1 MGAFWAVGCSVAAAH
16 GAGKAVQVRIQKH
29 LGSTENIY
37 LMMEQGQAVC
47 LFKHVTF
54 KCGNLSCR
62 SLKPTPGFIIKAD
75 RGLHTVF
82 VTALSLASQDI
93 GGCQILGFFFFFFAL
108 IFQAAPGSWSVAVT
122 HNQLLNVRNE
132 VQSAPGKM
140 L

>member
-1 MGAFWAVGCSVAAAH
+1 MHPGRWVGAFWAVGCSVGPAH
-16 GAGKAVQVRIQKH
+16 GAGQDTKAQKTFT
-29 LGSTENIY
+29 L
-37 LMMEQGQAVC
+37 LMEQEQAAC

-62 SLKPTPGFIIKAD
+62 SLKRSPGFIIMAD
-75 RGLHTVF
+75 KGLHTVF

-93 GGCQILGFFFFFFAL
+93 GGCQILGLFFFAL
-108 IFQAAPGSWSVAVT
+108 ILQAAPGSWRGERSVAGT

-132 VQSAPGKM
+132 VQSAPGKT